1 MRILTVQDHNRTV
14 AGYTY
19 VYPVVSRRAG
29 GVSIGINLNP
39 NNACNW
45 ACIYCQVPNLTRGN
59 APVIDLKRLENEL
72 HDFLVMVTT
81 SDWLEQNVPEGARVL
96 QDIAFSGNGEP
107 TSAREFGRVVEIVGR
122 VLKSCD
128 LLGEIKVRLIT
139 NGSLMNRK
147 TVQDAVSALATI
159 NGEVWF
165 KIDRATVGGMATV
178 NQVEGNLAG
187 IKRRLRACAARCPT
201 WVQTCWFA
209 LDGKVPTDEELVAY
223 LALVDEVKAEIAG
236 VHLYGIVRQSM
247 QPEAGRLSA
256 MSEAELQAVGE
267 KIRQLGVTVT
277 VSP

>member
-1 MRILTVQDHNRTV
+1 MQILSVQDHNRTI

-59 APVIDLKRLENEL
+59 APAIDLEQLEIEL
-72 HDFLVMVTT
+72 RDFLVMVT
-81 SDWLEQNVPEGARVL
+81 SGDWLARNAPEGAQVL

-107 TSAREFGRVVEIVGR
+107 TSAREFGRVVEIVAN
-122 VLKSCD
+122 VLKDCG
-128 LLGEIKVRLIT
+128 LLGKIKIRLIT
-139 NGSLMNRK
+139 NGSLMHKK
-147 TVQDAVSALATI
+147 TVQDAVSAMAAS

-187 IKRRLRACAARCPT
+187 VKRRLHACATRCPT

-209 LDGKVPTDEELVAY
+209 LDGKAPTDDELAAY
-223 LALVDEVKAEIAG
+223 LALVGEVRGEVAG

-256 MSEAELQAVGE
+256 MPEIELEAIGE
-267 KIRQLGVTVT
+267 KIRQLGVAVT
-277 VSP
+277 VNP

>member
-1 MRILTVQDHNRTV
+1 MQKLSVHDHNRTV

-19 VYPVVSRRAG
+19 VYPVISRRAG

-59 APVIDLKRLENEL
+59 APAIDLKQLENEL

-81 SDWLEQNVPEGARVL
+81 SDWLAQNAPEGARVL

-128 LLGEIKVRLIT
+128 LLGKIKIRLIT
-139 NGSLMNRK
+139 NGSLMHRK
-147 TVQDAVSALATI
+147 TVQDAVFALAAI

-165 KIDRATVGGMATV
+165 KIDRATVGGMAAV
-178 NQVEGNLAG
+178 NHIEGNLAG
-187 IKRRLRACAARCPT
+187 VKRRLLACAARCPT
-201 WVQTCWFA
+201 WIQTCWFA
-209 LDGKVPTDEELVAY
+209 LDDMAPTDEELAAY
-223 LALVDEVKAEIAG
+223 LAFVHEVKTEIAG
-236 VHLYGIVRQSM
+236 VHLYGVARQSM
-247 QPEAGRLSA
+247 QPEAGRLTA
-256 MSEAELQAVGE
+256 LSEPELQSVGE